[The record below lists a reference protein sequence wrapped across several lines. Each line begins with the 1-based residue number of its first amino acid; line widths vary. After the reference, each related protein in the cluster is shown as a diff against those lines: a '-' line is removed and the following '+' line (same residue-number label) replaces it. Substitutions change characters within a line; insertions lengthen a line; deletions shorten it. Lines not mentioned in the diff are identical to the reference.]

1 MSDNLELTAAITTD
15 EPEIAATLD
24 ELRYLVF
31 KGKQGD
37 SAYDIAVQLGF
48 EGTEA
53 EWLASLKG
61 ETGANGRDGQDGAP
75 GAPGTPGRDGV
86 SPTVQTSTITG
97 GNRVTITDA
106 EHPQGQTFDVM
117 DGDDYALTDAD
128 KREIAADAANTVI
141 SEPEFGEQISQAVDN
156 YLDAESMPKAQYTG
170 LIIPLAYDAENPI
183 AKVTSADALT
193 FVGENLLDVS
203 TKVSGKIK
211 NDSGAEV
218 SDQYSYYY
226 GQYIPVHGKT
236 LSANFRVQRLYY
248 YDENRQL
255 LSRPTGSAAG
265 TTFTFPDNVYFV
277 QVQVDTRQTTDV
289 GVNMDE
295 ACVHYGSGLPDYT
308 PFKSSGTYDGFT
320 EDVSVFGD
328 GVHDVTITVYSSSV
342 FGERVLEVLSSAVDD
357 TLTIPGDAADAAATG
372 ARLSELQSSIDDLGG
387 MILDKQ
393 SYSGSIITLSAEQ
406 TENAVRIES
415 EDDVTF
421 VGENI
426 FDISTAVPGK
436 ILNNSGVET
445 ADPASYY
452 CTQMIPVHGKT
463 VKSNNKI
470 QRFYYYD
477 ENRQFLQRSNGY
489 GENKEISFP
498 SNVYFVQ
505 IQIEKRYEIENK
517 CVIYGGGTPV
527 YTPFRQSDTFSGF
540 DGGVSVFGD
549 GVNPVTITV
558 YNAPEKEDEQP
569 IPEIETYPF
578 WEPETVT
585 DAYKCTP
592 LGTYTQSI
600 PALTDTLKYQGFLE
614 TYFDVYLG
622 TNADG
627 YTVSREDLGLD
638 SGAAATDHIAS
649 PVYSYTFAP
658 KRYKKTI
665 LLSAG
670 MNTNEASTYFGLAY
684 FIQALMEHT
693 EPGMLALYRS
703 TRFVVIPVLCPSG
716 IAHDPL
722 LYHNSNRVRINKN
735 FEYYGSWE
743 RLKSDSGG
751 AYPDSEVETRML
763 KYWLNKYAGAS
774 FWLDCHSDAGSQSVR
789 LHLGSGFCSDSQ
801 TAQKLNA
808 SKQDVV
814 AFYRNKGYFGS
825 SDTPSFGW
833 GTQDKGTAIY
843 PKTVYAREVTN
854 IPACM
859 FEQFLYTTAWGS
871 DGATNNDAYGIKH
884 YAAMIRYMVLIM
896 AK

>member
-1 MSDNLELTAAITTD
+1 MPATVHVSEYDVGRAYNVTLVDENGNAFQIPTGTTATVEGTLNGAVGFSTSATISNNQITFALTESMTAYAGYAWCKIKLTLND
-15 EPEIAATLD
+15 EPIQTCAFIL
-24 ELRYLVF
+24 
-31 KGKQGD
+31 
-37 SAYDIAVQLGF
+37 AVDRAGVK
-48 EGTEA
+48 A
-53 EWLASLKG
+53 E
-61 ETGANGRDGQDGAP
+61 TVIGAP
-75 GAPGTPGRDGV
+75 GF
-86 SPTVQTSTITG
+86 
-97 GNRVTITDA
+97 
-106 EHPQGQTFDVM
+106 E
-117 DGDDYALTDAD
+117 
-128 KREIAADAANTVI
+128 
-141 SEPEFGEQISQAVDN
+141 EQIQNAVDK
-156 YLDAESMPKAQYTG
+156 YLDDESMPKAQYTG

-211 NDSGAEV
+211 NDSGEEIA
-218 SDQYSYYY
+218 DGYSYYY

-236 LSANFRVQRLYY
+236 ITANFKIQRMYHF
-248 YDENRQL
+248 DENKQILRRT
-255 LSRPTGSAAG
+255 SSFTVG
-265 TTFTFPDNVYFV
+265 TEISIPADVYFV
-277 QVQVDTRQTTDV
+277 QLQVDSRDSVLDDMT
-289 GVNMDE
+289 E
-295 ACVHYGSGLPDYT
+295 ACVHYGSGLPVFT
-308 PFKSSGTYDGFT
+308 PYKSAHIYDGFT

-328 GVHDVTITVYSSSV
+328 GVHDVTITVFSSSV
-342 FGERVLEVLSSAVDD
+342 FEDRVLDVLSNAIDD
-357 TLTIPGDAADAAATG
+357 TLTIPGEAADAAVTG
-372 ARLSELQSSIDDLGG
+372 ARVSALQSSIDDLGD

-393 SYSGSIITLSAEQ
+393 SYSGNIIVLSAEQ
-406 TENAVRIES
+406 TEDAVRIES
-415 EDDVTF
+415 ADEVTF

-445 ADPASYY
+445 ADSASYY

-477 ENRQFLQRSNGY
+477 ENRQFLQRSGGY
-489 GENKEISFP
+489 AENVEISFP

-517 CVIYGGGTPV
+517 CVIYGDGTPTYV
-527 YTPFRQSDTFSGF
+527 PFRQSDTFSGF

-549 GVNPVTITV
+549 GVNTITITV
-558 YNAPEKEDEQP
+558 YTAPEKEDDQP
-569 IPEIETYPF
+569 IPEIGTYPF
-578 WEPETVT
+578 WEPATAT

-638 SGAAATDHIAS
+638 SGAAATEHIAS

-658 KRYKKTI
+658 KRFNKTI

-684 FIQALMEHT
+684 FIKALMEHT
-693 EPGMLALYRS
+693 EDGMLALYQT
-703 TRFVVIPVLCPSG
+703 TRFIVIPVICPSG

-722 LYHNSNRVRINKN
+722 LYRNSNNVRINKN

-743 RLKSDSGG
+743 RLKTDSGG
-751 AYPDSEVETRML
+751 AYPDSEVETKML
-763 KYWLNKYAGAS
+763 KYWLNKYAGAD
-774 FWLDCHSDAGSQSVR
+774 FYLDCHSDAGSQSVM
-789 LHLGSGFCSDSQ
+789 LHLGTGFCSDSQ
-801 TAQKLNA
+801 TAQKLAA
-808 SKQDVV
+808 SKQDIID
-814 AFYRNKGYFGS
+814 FYRGKGYFTS
-825 SDTPSFGW
+825 SDTPTLGW
-833 GTQDKGTAIY
+833 GAQTKETAIY
-843 PKTVYAREVTN
+843 PKTVYAEEVTN
-854 IPACM
+854 IPSCM
-859 FEQFLYTTAWGS
+859 FEQFEYSTAWGS
-871 DGATNNDAYGIKH
+871 DGATNNDAYAIKH
-884 YAAMIRYMVLIM
+884 YTAMIRYMVLIM